1 MFSTEE
7 LGNSYGQGIGKGGKG
22 NNEGKWPLVQQ
33 KVNSCKRKESL
44 QKSLSFLQPLMI
56 AIIMNVFKG
65 LFKSFFLLQEKTLF
79 DKVTWHKFPTRNFKT
94 SYLFTILYMQHHAGK
109 LKLSIEQSGNKLSH
123 CKMLFLVVVNTINP
137 LFFLAIQ
144 VEKKNK
150 TGNLQWGQ
158 YSLSELI
165 NQVKKKLIRPSRS
178 KWLMPGRS

>member
-1 MFSTEE
+1 
-7 LGNSYGQGIGKGGKG
+7 
-22 NNEGKWPLVQQ
+22 
-33 KVNSCKRKESL
+33 
-44 QKSLSFLQPLMI
+44 MI

-65 LFKSFFLLQEKTLF
+65 LFKSFFLLQERTLF
-79 DKVTWHKFPTRNFKT
+79 DKVTWHKFPGRNFKT

-150 TGNLQWGQ
+150 TGNLQ
-158 YSLSELI
+158 
-165 NQVKKKLIRPSRS
+165 
-178 KWLMPGRS
+178 